1 MADKIQILIEAILKK
16 TTEQELENEL
26 RKIEKNLKPLKVD
39 VDTNAEA
46 QVKLYKSLQKIY
58 KEEEKQRLYQEKL
71 SQKALADKEKI
82 LQYEQKV
89 RMAIEEQKR
98 KEEELNKKIQERIA
112 IYKQEAEAKLS
123 NLKVRYGNLTEKPSI
138 QSQISEYQSKINNI
152 TPDNF
157 NIKQLNADYKT
168 LEANIKASK
177 SAFAAANRD
186 VQSLGDQF
194 MLAWRKMMIWA
205 GAGTLIFGSIRSF
218 KDMVRIVSEVDKS
231 LTEIN
236 KVLDLNNEQLKEL
249 AINASSVAKEYGK
262 TTTEVLK
269 ATAAFAKTGLDK
281 ETAQNMAKLA
291 LLLSNVGDMTIES
304 AQETLIA
311 ANAGYQLGNS
321 YQSLLSIIDKFNEI
335 ANQNATEVSQLA
347 EAWKVSAATAKQ
359 AGLSIDEYTAL
370 VGTAQSV
377 TQRSGSE
384 IGNAW
389 RTILMRIQGV
399 SDGVDTLEED
409 VSKAEQALNSIG
421 IAVRKS
427 PNEFR
432 PAMEVL
438 EEFATKYKEL
448 EASGRTVELS
458 YVTEALAGK
467 HRANILKSTLQNFDM
482 VNKQISEA
490 MNSAGSA
497 IKENERYMDSI
508 TPKSKQLIAVW
519 EQLSQ
524 TVINSDW
531 VKGALDLLIAGTE
544 TIDNVI
550 SQIGLLNTALLI
562 VISTLT
568 ILRSKAIFDWIT
580 SLGSLFL
587 EATKSV
593 GVFSAAMQVASASTV
608 GLKTALLGLLTN
620 PVALTIAAV
629 GVIVGGIALWSNH
642 QQKLREELEISK
654 KVQEEYNAT
663 LNVTS
668 KSYNE
673 LYESAVQSRKQI
685 DANTASLM
693 GSVGVAEKLI
703 DRLEELATKENK
715 STFEK
720 QQMKQIVDKLNESIP
735 NLNLIIDETTGKLN
749 QETSAVRNA
758 VGAYKEL
765 LFVRAAEEKAK
776 AAAARAYEAQLNID
790 KEKEKA
796 SKITYTKNGTPIF
809 YSANENYNEVVRQNQ
824 KIIDEANKE
833 IEQSFKMAE
842 EYAKKYGNIEKNIN
856 NSVTKGTNFIPKS
869 SDSSSNSS
877 ESKPTEIYEA
887 EINQFQQLE
896 DALAKVNYEI
906 ERNQALTDI
915 AEDKDKINLL
925 SKRIDL
931 YKEEQKILH
940 QLAEARRNVIQQNV
954 GKLQGLGF
962 DISYDRNANELVI
975 RNMERLKQLKGK
987 DAEATNKLRKE
998 TEELIKETLSLNDAN
1013 RQAGVQYIR
1022 LNKDILSTTDSIKQI
1037 KEEQKKYAEDLI
1049 ESYQEYLLYTIDKQ
1063 IEKYEELKKSAQ
1075 ESAQKRI
1082 DDINEEIEKLEKE
1095 NDELKEQEEREK
1107 RLSELAKQRELV
1119 ENIQKEK
1126 NVRIFQNG
1134 EWIWVAD
1141 PNKLKEET
1149 DKLKEMEEDYS
1160 RWEAEN
1166 RRQNE
1171 IQRLKDQIKSIQ
1183 DELKEEEKRYDEKI
1197 KKLQNFTKKHKE
1209 EIDKQKFQV
1218 TSYSELVQSLTGIEE
1233 ESYKQRIDLL
1243 DKFVKDYNELMS
1255 SIKTEVP
1262 TGNVYSSKSSGSSG
1276 GGSSSSSS
1284 KGATSYTSTGNA
1296 SVDSKLEQMVENSQ
1310 NWHFANDE
1318 EKKELEEEN
1327 KKLAE
1332 EIAESTGEKPIYDS
1346 DTGKWDVLKYDTGG
1360 VVDYTG
1366 LAMVHGSPNAVE
1378 TVFNAEQGKK
1388 LYDFVKNL
1396 PNNMNFLNVRLP
1408 QLNIPLFKNN
1418 ATSQTTEN
1426 HYHFENLNI
1435 QANDPNE
1442 MFRKLNMLIEQ
1453 YT

>member
-1 MADKIQILIEAILKK
+1 
-16 TTEQELENEL
+16 
-26 RKIEKNLKPLKVD
+26 
-39 VDTNAEA
+39 
-46 QVKLYKSLQKIY
+46 
-58 KEEEKQRLYQEKL
+58 
-71 SQKALADKEKI
+71 
-82 LQYEQKV
+82 
-89 RMAIEEQKR
+89 
-98 KEEELNKKIQERIA
+98 
-112 IYKQEAEAKLS
+112 
-123 NLKVRYGNLTEKPSI
+123 
-138 QSQISEYQSKINNI
+138 
-152 TPDNF
+152 
-157 NIKQLNADYKT
+157 
-168 LEANIKASK
+168 
-177 SAFAAANRD
+177 
-186 VQSLGDQF
+186 
-194 MLAWRKMMIWA
+194 
-205 GAGTLIFGSIRSF
+205 
-218 KDMVRIVSEVDKS
+218 
-231 LTEIN
+231 
-236 KVLDLNNEQLKEL
+236 LDLNNEQLKEL

-269 ATAAFAKTGLDK
+269 ATAAFAKAGLDK

-335 ANQNATEVSQLA
+335 ANKNATEVSQLA

-377 TQRSGSE
+377 TQRSGAE

-399 SDGVDTLEED
+399 SDGIDTLEED

-438 EEFATKYKEL
+438 EELSAKFNNL
-448 EASGRTVELS
+448 STVEQS

-467 HRANILKSTLQNFDM
+467 YRANILKSTLQNFDM
-482 VNKQISEA
+482 VNKQIIES
-490 MNSAGSA
+490 MNSSGSA
-497 IKENERYMDSI
+497 MRENERYMQSI
-508 TPKSKQLIAVW
+508 EARAKQFTATWQSLAQTIIQSDWIKAAISFGIDFLNVIERIVKSLGGWNLALIAVNIAAIA
-519 EQLSQ
+519 LSK
-524 TVINSDW
+524 TLKAIT
-531 VKGALDLLIAGTE
+531 LDLIAKE
-544 TIDNVI
+544 
-550 SQIGLLNTALLI
+550 A
-562 VISTLT
+562 
-568 ILRSKAIFDWIT
+568 F
-580 SLGSLFL
+580 SLG
-587 EATKSV
+587 
-593 GVFSAAMQVASASTV
+593 AAFKALIPT
-608 GLKTALLGLLTN
+608 LLGLATATGAAN
-620 PVALTIAAV
+620 AQLTIMNAII
-629 GVIVGGIALWSNH
+629 GGIPLIVGAITVGIMAWANH
-642 QQKLREELEISK
+642 QQKLKEEIESSK

-668 KSYNE
+668 KSYKE
-673 LYESAVQSRKQI
+673 LYESAIQSRKQI
-685 DANTASLM
+685 DTNTASLM

-703 DRLEELATKENK
+703 DVLEELTDKENK
-715 STFEK
+715 STLEK

-735 NLNLIIDETTGKLN
+735 NLNLAIDETTGKLN
-749 QETSAVRNA
+749 QETSAVKNA
-758 VGAYKEL
+758 IGAYKEL

-1218 TSYSELVQSLTGIEE
+1218 TSYSELVQSLIGIEE
-1233 ESYKQRIDLL
+1233 ESYKQRLDLL
-1243 DKFVKDYNELMS
+1243 DKFVKDYNKLIS